1 MVTYD
6 KITILFDKHLSN
18 RPNKKNIER
27 GAFCGTKSKDKH
39 QNYIQN
45 DSQPNST
52 NYEILCA
59 LFVLDFI
66 VYTLQFMPNLHEQ
79 KKQQRMKRTAICFVL
94 SFYNHNAR
102 FSHHFAVRM
111 MCSYLR
117 ISTGLCVFFCF
128 FFLSS

>member
-18 RPNKKNIER
+18 RPNKKNEER

-45 DSQPNST
+45 DSQLNST

-79 KKQQRMKRTAICFVL
+79 KKTTTHETYGDL
-94 SFYNHNAR
+94 
-102 FSHHFAVRM
+102 
-111 MCSYLR
+111 
-117 ISTGLCVFFCF
+117 FCTI
-128 FFLSS
+128 FL